1 MTADSFKLTGK
12 QAIAN
17 RLLGSVAHNVL
28 LYGGARSGKTFLIC
42 RAILARAIGAPGSRH
57 AIMRFRANAARSSIS
72 LDTLP
77 KTRAL
82 CFPQVPM
89 REYRQDG
96 FWTIGRGS
104 HESQIWVLGLDDK
117 ERVEKI
123 LGLEFATLFYN
134 ECSQIPYSSVT
145 LARTRLAQVVKTVA
159 GKILRQ
165 KAFYDLNPAGK
176 GHWSNLEFGMK
187 IDPTTRL
194 PLKNPDDFARMGI
207 NPGDNA
213 ANLTPETLERLATL
227 PPKQRRRFYEGIYV
241 DEVEGALWT
250 YERIDQCQVNIDD
263 VPELRETIVIVDP
276 SGARGPEDKRS
287 DEIGISVQGKGVD
300 GRVYILEDLTIRD
313 APGVWGRRAVHA
325 FHKWRA
331 DAIVGEINFGGAM
344 VKETVRTV
352 DENVPFREVHAS
364 RGKHVRAEP
373 AAALYAPDV
382 DKVRHVIGDG
392 VRTAHKGR
400 LIDLEEQLTNFSS
413 AGYTGERSPDRADA
427 AIWGIHELALKD
439 YGIGDAMLELARR
452 DMEAARVKGDVPT
465 KSTKEWAK
473 GSVEYMKWM
482 AGEIGPPT

>member
-1 MTADSFKLTGK
+1 MTPDSFRLTEK
-12 QAIAN
+12 QTTAI
-17 RLLGSVAHNVL
+17 RLMGSAAENVM

-42 RAILARAIGAPGSRH
+42 RSILARGIGAPGSRH
-57 AIMRFRANAARSSIS
+57 AIMRFRANAARASIS

-77 KTRAL
+77 KARNL

-89 REYRQDG
+89 KEYRQDG

-104 HESQIWVLGLDDK
+104 SEAQIWVLGLDDK

-145 LARTRLAQVVKTVA
+145 LARTRLAQVVPTVE

-176 GHWSNLEFGMK
+176 AHWTNVEFVQK
-187 IDPTTRL
+187 KDPVTRL
-194 PLKNPDDFARMGI
+194 ALDYPGNFACMGI

-213 ANLTPETLERLATL
+213 ANLTEATLRRLATL
-227 PPKQRRRFYEGIYV
+227 PPKQRRRFWEGVFV
-241 DEVEGALWT
+241 DEVDGALWT
-250 YERIDQCQVNIDD
+250 YDRLDQCQCDIDD
-263 VPELRETIVIVDP
+263 LPELREILVIVDP

-300 GRVYILEDLTIRD
+300 GRVYVLEDLTIRD

-331 DAIVGEINFGGAM
+331 DAIVGETNFGGAM
-344 VKETVRTV
+344 VKQTIRTV
-352 DENVPFREVHAS
+352 DENVPFREVTAS

-373 AAALYAPDV
+373 VAALYAPDV

-392 VRTAHKGR
+392 VRTAHTGR
-400 LIDLEEQLTNFSS
+400 LSELEEQLTNFSS
-413 AGYTGERSPDRADA
+413 AGYTGEKSPDRADA
-427 AIWGIHELALKD
+427 LVWGVHALALKD
-439 YGIGDAMLELARR
+439 YGNGDAMLELARR
-452 DMEAARVKGDVPT
+452 EMAEKKDKGEAPAAV
-465 KSTKEWAK
+465 TKEWAV
-473 GSVEYMKWM
+473 GSVEYMKFM
-482 AGEIGPPT
+482 AGEIGPPV